1 MVNFTSVIPGASDR
15 NSVSDLISYS
25 FSEDMPSLSMNCI
38 SSLSSE
44 IAIWVMIGD
53 LRLRY
58 ASSRILVSASSPIS
72 ASMTIHHGNESFSV
86 SNTGGVWVGV
96 GTGVGVRSGFF
107 GVSVSSGSTWG
118 TSHPML
124 AGLAGSVIHSGASS
138 SGSRIPS
145 SSQSAL
151 VIHSGA
157 TSSPSRMVSSSQS
170 GSVIHSGAGSS
181 PSSRPSSSQSGSVMQ
196 ASVTSSPSS
205 RPSSSQSG
213 SVMHSTVGS
222 SLSRIPSSSQ
232 SGSSGHGSSLSRMKS
247 LSRSGSLSKL
257 VTLTRW
263 LSTPENRASDSSTEI
278 ETITTGYWVL
288 SMIGS
293 STPVTVTVCGV
304 FQSEVVNVKVSVTI
318 ASPVSVDSSVSMTF
332 ERGSAVSTIVKVS
345 VVPFSST
352 ITKVLL

>member
-1 MVNFTSVIPGASDR
+1 M
-15 NSVSDLISYS
+15 
-25 FSEDMPSLSMNCI
+25 
-38 SSLSSE
+38 
-44 IAIWVMIGD
+44 
-53 LRLRY
+53 
-58 ASSRILVSASSPIS
+58 
-72 ASMTIHHGNESFSV
+72 
-86 SNTGGVWVGV
+86 
-96 GTGVGVRSGFF
+96 
-107 GVSVSSGSTWG
+107 VSSSQ
-118 TSHPML
+118 S
-124 AGLAGSVIHSGASS
+124 GSVIHSGASS

-145 SSQSAL
+145 SSQSVL

-205 RPSSSQSG
+205 SPSSSQSG

-257 VTLTRW
+257 VTPTRW

-304 FQSEVVNVKVSVTI
+304 FQSAGVNVKVSVTI

-345 VVPFSST
+345 VAPFSST